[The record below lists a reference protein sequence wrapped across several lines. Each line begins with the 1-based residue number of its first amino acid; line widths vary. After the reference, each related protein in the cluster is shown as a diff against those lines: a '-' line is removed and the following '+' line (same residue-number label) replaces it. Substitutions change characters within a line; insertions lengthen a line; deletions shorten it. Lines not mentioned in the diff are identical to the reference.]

1 MAEKELLLTEMLIN
15 YCFRGKELLG
25 MDKKQRYFSLA
36 FFLAALLLTWLF
48 NDWLFSSL
56 PVKEREV
63 SYNTFLQELN
73 AGEID
78 KVFIGSDRIRFSLK
92 KDADSKRPIYSQV
105 VPVTDPALTDRLLKA
120 GVSFSAQTETSS
132 PLVTIFGWI
141 LPLLPLL
148 LLWYILLRRMGGADT
163 AMALGQSKANEIQGE
178 MIGVKYSDI
187 GGVEEALVELRE
199 IIDYLK
205 RPEAFDRIGAKL
217 PKGVLLTGPPGTGKT
232 LLAKATA
239 GEAGVPFF
247 FLTGS
252 SFVEMFVGVGAARV
266 RDLFAQAQKKA
277 PCIIF
282 IDEIDA
288 VGQARSNLNRIGSNS
303 EQENTLN
310 QLLAEMDGFK
320 ANSGVVIMA
329 ATNRADILDPA
340 LVRPGRFDRQIQV
353 SLPTESGR
361 LEILHIHTKRMP
373 LGPDVN
379 LARLA
384 KITPGFSGADLAN
397 IANEAALLTV
407 RRQAEEVMMEDFNL
421 AIERIIAGLQRK
433 TPLSSEVRRKVA
445 YHEAGHALTAYYL
458 PGTDPIHKV
467 SIIPTAKGA
476 LGYTMQM
483 PMEDRYL
490 VGEGELKSRL
500 AVMLGGRAAECL
512 IFGETSTGAANDL
525 ERATEMARR
534 MVTEFGMSARLGPVR
549 YAAAPAYL
557 LGGVSSR
564 TDISPDTIASI
575 DEEIRALLEE
585 AQGAAQSILAQHD
598 NVLHQVA
605 QVLQQEEVI
614 SGDKIKEM
622 AAQEGETKNLEQEE
636 RE

>member
-36 FFLAALLLTWLF
+36 FLLAALLLTWLF

-78 KVFIGSDRIRFSLK
+78 KVFISSDRIRFSLK

-622 AAQEGETKNLEQEE
+622 AAQEGKKQENTNTE
-636 RE
+636 